1 MTTFPLSTLAGI
13 IWDSGAAS
21 IRLCHVLVELGMT
34 KPNSKCQSSII
45 LPLNRT
51 FCSIRNFSIGSWL
64 EKLISLENVKD
75 SIITISSWNES
86 SQWANSPKPL
96 RFHDYSFFFSWN
108 ESFLKIDWK
117 VEKHGVLKV
126 SVSKPKGTKLFH
138 YISPNHFTKKFCS
151 HSQVSKKEKKTF
163 SWAYLQKTHCWI
175 QVLKKHF

>member
-96 RFHDYSFFFSWN
+96 RFDDYFFFSWN
-108 ESFLKIDWK
+108 ESGQCGNRQKQ
-117 VEKHGVLKV
+117 
-126 SVSKPKGTKLFH
+126 PKTVAFSR
-138 YISPNHFTKKFCS
+138 IFSTKKKMQFFYRKFKNPILS
-151 HSQVSKKEKKTF
+151 DNWSKVDIIKAVIDDVIDKN
-163 SWAYLQKTHCWI
+163 
-175 QVLKKHF
+175 

>member
-1 MTTFPLSTLAGI
+1 MDTNKVPSKKLVSMTTFPLSTLAGI

-96 RFHDYSFFFSWN
+96 RFHDYFSDQKKCNFFREMKVVNVQTDRNSPIPLRFHEFFS
-108 ESFLKIDWK
+108 
-117 VEKHGVLKV
+117 
-126 SVSKPKGTKLFH
+126 TK
-138 YISPNHFTKKFCS
+138 
-151 HSQVSKKEKKTF
+151 
-163 SWAYLQKTHCWI
+163 
-175 QVLKKHF
+175 